1 MPDEQRLITT
11 KDIENVLELF
21 RRAKTELSMANDDLK
36 YCDDKTQ
43 DYLHELELVN
53 HTYHERGRIAKEL
66 AELRQKRRA
75 AKDRIELVT
84 PIVNWAIQYKSS
96 IDGLQRV
103 LGELRKIDAR
113 QSNRL
118 YFYRADE
125 KGKTIGA

>member
-1 MPDEQRLITT
+1 MITT

-21 RRAKTELSMANDDLK
+21 RRAKIELNRANDELK

-43 DYLHELELVN
+43 DYLHELELVD

-84 PIVNWAIQYKSS
+84 PVVNWSLQYKSS
-96 IDGLQRV
+96 IDALRRV
-103 LGELRKIDAR
+103 LGDVRKIDEK
-113 QSNRL
+113 QTNRM

-125 KGKTIGA
+125 KGKTIGG